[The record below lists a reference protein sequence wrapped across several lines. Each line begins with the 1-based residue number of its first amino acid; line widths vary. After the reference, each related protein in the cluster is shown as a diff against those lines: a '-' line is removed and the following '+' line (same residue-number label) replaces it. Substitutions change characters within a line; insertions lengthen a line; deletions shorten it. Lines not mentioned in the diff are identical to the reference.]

1 MLLHFVLLQFLLLMV
16 AGNSSASIVNNCVNE
31 RRIMVRYLLTFAGLM
46 MFSVLIPGCG
56 GGVEPGVADGEP
68 TEEEEMQTE
77 EEEAGEEEAAANS
90 AGY

>member
-1 MLLHFVLLQFLLLMV
+1 
-16 AGNSSASIVNNCVNE
+16 
-31 RRIMVRYLLTFAGLM
+31 

-77 EEEAGEEEAAANS
+77 EEEAGEADAAADS